1 MVILTVVI
9 VWKRKPGIGAVDG
22 ICHSWPP
29 LGLSTELILLKIHM
43 QGMVVAKRGTWRA
56 PWQDQRLLQSRN
68 DLE

>member
-1 MVILTVVI
+1 MAILTVVI

-43 QGMVVAKRGTWRA
+43 HGGGKKGNLEGTLA
-56 PWQDQRLLQSRN
+56 GPEIASEQK
-68 DLE
+68 